1 MFGHL
6 RIGTR
11 VLAGFAGVATMIA
24 VLSGLAVYAMA
35 ELHAG
40 TRSIHADRVVPLR
53 QLKVVADAYA
63 VSIVDNVHKVRAGA
77 LPADQALASIQS
89 ARRTID
95 SAWGL
100 YLATELTREESA
112 LIAEVEV
119 ARVAADT
126 ATEHIVTL
134 LTTNDVRSLET
145 FAGTALYPA
154 IDPVSERISAL
165 IDLQVRVADEAFAAS
180 SVLYSRMRL
189 ILIMV
194 AAIVLVVA
202 IGMGRTIA
210 RYLSRG
216 AAELVAQLQTLQ
228 TQLLPSVRQ
237 AAEAMAHGALDVVV
251 HPTLAPLP
259 VRSRDE
265 LGDLT
270 NALNEVAA
278 EAVGVATATD
288 QSRETL
294 VRLLAEAEALVQ
306 AARDGQLSAQAK
318 AEAFDGAYA
327 RLLEGFNAAQAAAR
341 APVLAALDTL
351 ERVAAHDL
359 SHRVPGEYAGDHD
372 RLVQA
377 VNTAIGNVADAL
389 HEVEV
394 AAEQIAGAARE
405 VAGGSQDMAHGASS
419 QAATVEEITT
429 ATQEQAALAA
439 STSSR
444 VQEARVL
451 ARQVRGQ
458 VADGNAAIAS
468 LAEAMDHMA
477 VSASRTASIVK
488 SIDEIAFQT
497 NLLALNAA
505 VEAARAGEAGRS
517 FAVVADE
524 VRALA
529 IRAAAAARETSVLI
543 TDTQETATR
552 SATFTHTVQ
561 AQLGT
566 IDTGIEE
573 VAVLVAAVADD
584 GVAQHG
590 QLHAMREAV
599 DGVNGLTQRLAANAE
614 ESASAAEELNA
625 QAAMLRT
632 LVQRFR
638 VKNASGGSRP
648 LARRDGRSRPYP
660 KGAER
665 RGADPVEK
673 RWQEPAAALAGIAVL
688 CRE

>member
-1 MFGHL
+1 
-6 RIGTR
+6 
-11 VLAGFAGVATMIA
+11 
-24 VLSGLAVYAMA
+24 
-35 ELHAG
+35 
-40 TRSIHADRVVPLR
+40 
-53 QLKVVADAYA
+53 
-63 VSIVDNVHKVRAGA
+63 
-77 LPADQALASIQS
+77 
-89 ARRTID
+89 
-95 SAWGL
+95 
-100 YLATELTREESA
+100 
-112 LIAEVEV
+112 
-119 ARVAADT
+119 
-126 ATEHIVTL
+126 
-134 LTTNDVRSLET
+134 
-145 FAGTALYPA
+145 
-154 IDPVSERISAL
+154 
-165 IDLQVRVADEAFAAS
+165 
-180 SVLYSRMRL
+180 
-189 ILIMV
+189 
-194 AAIVLVVA
+194 
-202 IGMGRTIA
+202 
-210 RYLSRG
+210 
-216 AAELVAQLQTLQ
+216 
-228 TQLLPSVRQ
+228 VRQ
-237 AAEAMAHGALDVVV
+237 AAEAMAQGALDPVA
-251 HPTLAPLP
+251 HPALAPLP

-270 NALNEVAA
+270 HALNAVAA
-278 EAVGVATATD
+278 EAVVVAEATER
-288 QSRETL
+288 SRDTL
-294 VRLLAEAEALVQ
+294 MRLLAEAEALVQ
-306 AARDGQLSAQAK
+306 AARDGQLSAQAN

-327 RLLEGFNAAQAAAR
+327 RLLQGFNAAQAAAR

-359 SHRVPGEYAGDHD
+359 SHRVNGHYAGDHD
-372 RLVQA
+372 RLVRA

-405 VAGGSQDMAHGASS
+405 VAAGSQDMAHGAST
-419 QAATVEEITT
+419 QAATVEEITA
-429 ATQEQAALAA
+429 ATQEQAALAT

-468 LAEAMDHMA
+468 LADAMGHMA
-477 VSASRTASIVK
+477 ASASRTASIVK

-505 VEAARAGEAGRS
+505 VEAARAGEAGRG

-529 IRAAAAARETSVLI
+529 IRAADAARETSALI
-543 TDTQETATR
+543 TDTQDTAAR

-638 VKNASGGSRP
+638 VKSASGDSRP
-648 LARRDGRSRPYP
+648 LARRDGRPRPP
-660 KGAER
+660 AAGAER
-665 RGADPVEK
+665 RRPDPVEE
-673 RWQEPAAALAGIAVL
+673 RWQVVAVV
-688 CRE
+688 